1 MNETIPKPSELTD
14 GTKHWRDV
22 STAYARFDVYLRQIA
37 KVAIGHDE
45 MNDMLNSERLWEKQI
60 SPNPFKV
67 FIYTVEQLQD
77 KNATRE
83 VQFRLDL
90 QDFLRLKTPIID
102 FNKVTK
108 SNVRD
113 STIHPEHMDIC
124 EPRYKRIRSQ
134 LLKHG
139 KKTGRWINDKF
150 TESSDVVV
158 SSKDYFASVVS
169 TWGDDP
175 CQST

>member
-1 MNETIPKPSELTD
+1 
-14 GTKHWRDV
+14 
-22 STAYARFDVYLRQIA
+22 
-37 KVAIGHDE
+37 
-45 MNDMLNSERLWEKQI
+45 MNDMLKSEQLWEKQI

-67 FIYTVEQLQD
+67 FIYTVGQLQD
-77 KNATRE
+77 KNATRDA
-83 VQFRLDL
+83 QFRLDL
-90 QDFLRLKTPIID
+90 QEFLGLKTPIIG
-102 FNKVTK
+102 FNEVAP
-108 SNVRD
+108 NVRN
-113 STIHPEHMDIC
+113 STIYPEHMDIC

-139 KKTGRWINDKF
+139 KETSRWINDKF

>member
-1 MNETIPKPSELTD
+1 
-14 GTKHWRDV
+14 
-22 STAYARFDVYLRQIA
+22 
-37 KVAIGHDE
+37 
-45 MNDMLNSERLWEKQI
+45 MNDMLNSEQLWEKQI

-67 FIYTVEQLQD
+67 FIYTVGQLQD
-77 KNATRE
+77 KNATRDA
-83 VQFRLDL
+83 QFRLDL
-90 QDFLRLKTPIID
+90 QEFLGLKTPIIG
-102 FNKVTK
+102 FNEVAKA
-108 SNVRD
+108 NVRN
-113 STIHPEHMDIC
+113 STIYPEYMDIC

-139 KKTGRWINDKF
+139 KETSRWINDKF

>member
-1 MNETIPKPSELTD
+1 
-14 GTKHWRDV
+14 
-22 STAYARFDVYLRQIA
+22 
-37 KVAIGHDE
+37 
-45 MNDMLNSERLWEKQI
+45 MNDMLNSEQLWEKQI

-67 FIYTVEQLQD
+67 FIYTVGQLQD
-77 KNATRE
+77 KNATRDA
-83 VQFRLDL
+83 QFRLDL
-90 QDFLRLKTPIID
+90 QEFLGLKTPIIG
-102 FNKVTK
+102 FNEEAKTNEVAK
-108 SNVRD
+108 SNVRN
-113 STIHPEHMDIC
+113 STIYPEHMDIC

-139 KKTGRWINDKF
+139 KETSRWINDKF

>member
-1 MNETIPKPSELTD
+1 
-14 GTKHWRDV
+14 
-22 STAYARFDVYLRQIA
+22 
-37 KVAIGHDE
+37 
-45 MNDMLNSERLWEKQI
+45 MNDMLKSEQLWEKQI

-67 FIYTVEQLQD
+67 FIYTVGQLQD
-77 KNATRE
+77 KNATRDA
-83 VQFRLDL
+83 QFRLDL
-90 QDFLRLKTPIID
+90 QEFLGLKTPIIG
-102 FNKVTK
+102 FNEEAKTNEVAK
-108 SNVRD
+108 SNVRN
-113 STIHPEHMDIC
+113 STIYPEHMDIC
-124 EPRYKRIRSQ
+124 EPRYERIRSQ

-150 TESSDVVV
+150 TKSSDVVV

>member
-1 MNETIPKPSELTD
+1 
-14 GTKHWRDV
+14 
-22 STAYARFDVYLRQIA
+22 
-37 KVAIGHDE
+37 
-45 MNDMLNSERLWEKQI
+45 MNDMLNSEQLWEKQI

-67 FIYTVEQLQD
+67 FIYTVGQLQD
-77 KNATRE
+77 KNATRDA
-83 VQFRLDL
+83 QFRLDL
-90 QDFLRLKTPIID
+90 QEFLGLKTPIIG
-102 FNKVTK
+102 FNEVAKA
-108 SNVRD
+108 NVRN
-113 STIHPEHMDIC
+113 STIYPEHMDIC

-139 KKTGRWINDKF
+139 KETSRWINDKF